1 MNIIYENDNK
11 SLRFIGLNSNIQ
23 YDLNDLNFYIPKT
36 CKNLMPFLL
45 IKDIE
50 GNKDILKLS
59 QIKND
64 KVYNIYG
71 VDITNTISLK
81 AGAASI
87 ALLMLSNT
95 LEVSDYEHL
104 ILDYSNFNI
113 GKQISLVEGLSRR
126 IAATY
131 EKIERMTQMN
141 IQLYQDI
148 EEALGDD

>member
-1 MNIIYENDNK
+1 
-11 SLRFIGLNSNIQ
+11 
-23 YDLNDLNFYIPKT
+23 
-36 CKNLMPFLL
+36 
-45 IKDIE
+45 
-50 GNKDILKLS
+50 
-59 QIKND
+59 
-64 KVYNIYG
+64 
-71 VDITNTISLK
+71 
-81 AGAASI
+81 
-87 ALLMLSNT
+87 MLSNT